1 MKKDIAIEKSKFDR
15 ALDRL
20 IKTPALKMRDVK
32 TTGKRTSG
40 KLIPATEPKS

>member
-1 MKKDIAIEKSKFDR
+1 MKKITVEKRKFDA

-20 IKTPALKMRDVK
+20 LRTPALKMRDVK
-32 TTGKRTSG
+32 TAGKRTPG